1 MLILE
6 TIDLNGIQS
15 LFTISN
21 KLNLN
26 EVLPSKISI
35 WKLRNNN
42 PMRKS
47 YINNNIKLIE
57 FEALTKLVIEMSR
70 YLYPYIRDI
79 LQSRDDF
86 EKNPII
92 WNDFKKRFTELIN
105 ERFNINSMR
114 VKKLLDTN
122 GNDEIIL
129 KNLLTLALCSSDEG
143 FQKLRTSLLNF

>member
-1 MLILE
+1 
-6 TIDLNGIQS
+6 
-15 LFTISN
+15 
-21 KLNLN
+21 
-26 EVLPSKISI
+26 
-35 WKLRNNN
+35 
-42 PMRKS
+42 MRKS

-122 GNDEIIL
+122 DNDEIIL
-129 KNLLTLALCSSDEG
+129 NNLLALALCCSDEG
-143 FQKLRTSLLNF
+143 YLKLRSSLLNF